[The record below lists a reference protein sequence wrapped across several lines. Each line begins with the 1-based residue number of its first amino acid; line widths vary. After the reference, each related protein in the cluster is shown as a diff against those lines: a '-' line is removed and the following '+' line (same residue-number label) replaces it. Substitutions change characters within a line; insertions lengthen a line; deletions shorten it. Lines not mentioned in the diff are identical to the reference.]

1 MKVLLRVLVLLA
13 VLGAAWFIPI
23 GGGPAP
29 THVVVSGDTLSG
41 IASREGVSVDQLREW
56 NELTGDRI
64 DVGQELQVGE
74 GGAGET
80 VGSLVLAALR
90 PHPRGEPAAE
100 PATETPPVASAPRK
114 APRVPVSQPEPEAGL
129 TFAPLTMPAAKPC
142 LADTAVAG
150 EGMTRSVGLEP
161 HQVKQGVM
169 GFQTQTLR
177 CFEGREG
184 AVGTVLLSLVV
195 GCDGRVV
202 SSSVADDTTGEAGF
216 AACVAD
222 VFRYASFPA
231 HARDTVEFEVPLTYR
246 PDGG

>member
-1 MKVLLRVLVLLA
+1 MRLLLRVLVLLA

-41 IASREGVSVDQLREW
+41 IASNQGVTVAQLREW
-56 NELTGDRI
+56 NHLTGDRI
-64 DVGQELQVGE
+64 DVGQDLRVGE

-90 PHPRGEPAAE
+90 PQPRVE
-100 PATETPPVASAPRK
+100 PATEPGTEAAPVVSAPPR
-114 APRVPVSQPEPEAGL
+114 APRAPASQPESEPGL
-129 TFAPLTMPAAKPC
+129 TFAPLVMPPAKPC

-161 HQVKQGVM
+161 QQVKQGVM
-169 GFQTQTLR
+169 GFQKETLR
-177 CFEGREG
+177 CFEGREA

-202 SSSVADDTTGEAGF
+202 SSTVADDTTGEAGF
-216 AACVAD
+216 ASCVAE
-222 VFRYASFPA
+222 VFRYAAFPA

>member
-13 VLGAAWFIPI
+13 VLGAAWLIPI

-29 THVVVSGDTLSG
+29 THVVVGGDTLSG
-41 IASREGVSVDQLREW
+41 IAATRGVTVAQLREW
-56 NELTGDRI
+56 NELSGDRI
-64 DVGQELQVGE
+64 DVGQELRVGE

-90 PHPRGEPAAE
+90 PQTRVEPAVE
-100 PATETPPVASAPRK
+100 PGTESPPVASAPRK
-114 APRVPVSQPEPEAGL
+114 APRVAVGEPEPEAGL
-129 TFAPLTMPAAKPC
+129 TFTPLTMPPAKPC

-169 GFQTQTLR
+169 GFQKETLR

-202 SSSVADDTTGEAGF
+202 SSTVADDSTGEAGF
-216 AACVAD
+216 ASCVAD